1 MLDVLN
7 DGRWHMLD
15 EIEEKIQLDTDRTK
29 QVIEFLKKY
38 NFLVVDYVEKRIRL
52 ENEVQ
57 RFLDETSTS

>member
-1 MLDVLN
+1 MLDMLN

-15 EIEEKIQLDTDRTK
+15 EIEDKIQLDKDQTK
-29 QVIEFLKKY
+29 QVIAFLKKY

-57 RFLDETSTS
+57 RFLDETATS